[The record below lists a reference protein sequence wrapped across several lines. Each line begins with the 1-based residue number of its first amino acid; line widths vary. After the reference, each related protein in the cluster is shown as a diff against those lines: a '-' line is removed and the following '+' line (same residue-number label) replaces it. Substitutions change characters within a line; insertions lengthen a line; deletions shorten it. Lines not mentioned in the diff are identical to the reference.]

1 MFFSLLE
8 SRIPEPIF
16 ISSDWGPSDLVR
28 LKYRPFDGES
38 ALEFVLVFS
47 VRDPDWIRIQMGS
60 VDPDAIW
67 ESEFR
72 QAKTVPRK
80 EKRKKFHVSSV
91 GAGGFSL
98 ILNVLCRGLRRHI

>member
-1 MFFSLLE
+1 
-8 SRIPEPIF
+8 
-16 ISSDWGPSDLVR
+16 
-28 LKYRPFDGES
+28 
-38 ALEFVLVFS
+38 
-47 VRDPDWIRIQMGS
+47 MGS

-67 ESEFR
+67 ESESR

-91 GAGGFSL
+91 GAGPISW